1 MGKRRATKDRSFIS
15 NTERK
20 YQGYGGYQST
30 ANTPFR
36 RLPFN
41 CCAISF
47 QPFDD
52 PVVTP
57 DGTIMDIVNAV
68 PYIQKFHK
76 HPVTGQPLQ
85 LKDLT
90 KLNFTKNTESGD
102 YCCPILG
109 TIFNQNSTI
118 VAIKTTGNVYSYEAI
133 EKLCLG
139 PKNLRDLQSDVP
151 FSRKDII
158 HIQDPL
164 NLSMKNLQEFDHV
177 RKGLQ
182 LPINNN
188 NNSTG
193 NGNSNVNTTHA
204 SDDLKR
210 VLGSLE
216 STEAAAAFTGG
227 GGGQRAQ
234 AERLLAQAKLHDKDK
249 ETGGNKEEEGDPR
262 LRSEPRDLSQSNLNV
277 LKRPGTA
284 TWNTEDLTA
293 AFTASPSASSLLATT
308 GTGDNNNI
316 NILTGGK
323 KVPQPYSRR
332 TITSVQTTGK
342 TSRSLTSTTS
352 TPATQNQRLL
362 HTVQL
367 KPNKKA
373 YVRLHT
379 NMGDLNIELHADM
392 CPKTCENFVALV
404 DGGYYNGT
412 VFHRSVK
419 NFMIQGGDPT
429 GTGRGGV
436 SIWGRTFENELDSRL
451 RHDSRGVLGMANS
464 GNGSGSG
471 GGKGTNGSQF
481 YILYKSAPHLD
492 NKHTVFGRLVGGFDI
507 LTAMEKVPTTGD
519 SGDEDRPVREIK
531 IVGASVFVNP
541 YKELL
546 EKEEEEEAKGKEEE
560 ERRRKVKRSKVMDGG
575 GGAGGGGTSVAVGKY
590 LAGDDGSIMEA
601 ADQAKGKSNA
611 VTAALSAFD
620 AW

>member
-1 MGKRRATKDRSFIS
+1 
-15 NTERK
+15 
-20 YQGYGGYQST
+20 
-30 ANTPFR
+30 
-36 RLPFN
+36 
-41 CCAISF
+41 
-47 QPFDD
+47 
-52 PVVTP
+52 
-57 DGTIMDIVNAV
+57 
-68 PYIQKFHK
+68 
-76 HPVTGQPLQ
+76 
-85 LKDLT
+85 
-90 KLNFTKNTESGD
+90 
-102 YCCPILG
+102 
-109 TIFNQNSTI
+109 
-118 VAIKTTGNVYSYEAI
+118 
-133 EKLCLG
+133 
-139 PKNLRDLQSDVP
+139 LRDLQSDVP

-164 NLSMKNLQEFDHV
+164 NLAMKNLQEFDHV
-177 RKGLQ
+177 KKGLQ
-182 LPINNN
+182 IPINNN
-188 NNSTG
+188 NNTTG
-193 NGNSNVNTTHA
+193 TGNVNTAHA

-210 VLGSLE
+210 VLGSLG

-234 AERLLAQAKLHDKDK
+234 AERLLAEAKLHDKDK

-277 LKRPGTA
+277 LKKAGTA

-293 AFTASPSASSLLATT
+293 AFTAPPSASSLLAAT
-308 GTGDNNNI
+308 GIGIDKNNDI
-316 NILTGGK
+316 NVLTGGK

-367 KPNKKA
+367 KPTKKA

-404 DGGYYNGT
+404 DSGYYNGT

-451 RHDSRGVLGMANS
+451 KHDSRGVLGMANS

-471 GGKGTNGSQF
+471 GGNGTNGSQF

-519 SGDEDRPVREIK
+519 SGDEDRPVSEIE

-546 EKEEEEEAKGKEEE
+546 DKEEEETKGNEEE
-560 ERRRKVKRSKVMDGG
+560 ERRRKVKRSKIMDGRGG
-575 GGAGGGGTSVAVGKY
+575 GGGGGGGTSVAVGKY
-590 LAGDDGSIMEA
+590 LAGDDGSIMKATE
-601 ADQAKGKSNA
+601 QAKGKSNA
-611 VTAALSAFD
+611 GTVALSAFD